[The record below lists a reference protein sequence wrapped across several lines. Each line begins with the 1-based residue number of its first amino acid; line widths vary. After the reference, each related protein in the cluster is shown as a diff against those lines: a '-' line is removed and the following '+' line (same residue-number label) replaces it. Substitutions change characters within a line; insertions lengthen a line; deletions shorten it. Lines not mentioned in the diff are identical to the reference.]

1 MLKPP
6 EAKQHAP
13 SASIE
18 ALANLRSGPG
28 VLVFTTSMQL
38 LYVSRFAR
46 ELCRRINQSRPGK
59 PARGVLPMEI
69 TRLGDQIL
77 KMLNVWA
84 APKDWEEIKLTSITG
99 SAENPV
105 LLTGVAIPD
114 TNGIKNARI
123 LVLLEEIGCRKR
135 ETAEQIKKVY
145 RLTTRETAVVL
156 CLLQGKTNKEIA
168 GDLGIQEQTVKEH
181 IKNLLKKFKTTSRV
195 GVLVKL
201 FQQASDDG
209 M

>member
-13 SASIE
+13 SASTE

-38 LYVSRFAR
+38 LYISRFAR

-59 PARGVLPMEI
+59 PAFGVLPLEI

-77 KMLNVWA
+77 RMLRIWS
-84 APKDWEEIKLTSITG
+84 APKDWEEIKLTSLTRSLNAPI
-99 SAENPV
+99 
-105 LLTGVAIPD
+105 LLTGIAIPD
-114 TNGIKNARI
+114 ANGIKNARI
-123 LVLLEEIGCRKR
+123 LVLLEEVGCRKG
-135 ETAEQIKKVY
+135 ETAGQIKELY

-181 IKNLLKKFKTTSRV
+181 IKNLLKKFNTTTRTGILSR
-195 GVLVKL
+195 L
-201 FQQASDDG
+201 FHQGNDDG